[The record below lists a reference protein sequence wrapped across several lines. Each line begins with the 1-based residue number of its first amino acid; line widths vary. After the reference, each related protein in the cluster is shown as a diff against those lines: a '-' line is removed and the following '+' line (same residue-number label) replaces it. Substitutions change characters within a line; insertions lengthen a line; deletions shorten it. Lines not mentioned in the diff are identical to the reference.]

1 MTRTLLFAELLV
13 DVTREDVVVENDF
26 TTLVA
31 LVKIE
36 QFNIETRVLLET
48 NDLVELNAFFELNEN
63 RVNIF
68 RLLYSF
74 LSLISLH
81 YGSKISKRFWIGKS
95 PLQEMLLH
103 IRNLSWIDRIRVRI
117 KCT

>member
-48 NDLVELNAFFELNEN
+48 NDLVELIAFFELKEN
-63 RVNIF
+63 RDNIF

-81 YGSKISKRFWIGKS
+81 YGSKIRKGFW
-95 PLQEMLLH
+95 Q
-103 IRNLSWIDRIRVRI
+103 
-117 KCT
+117 

>member
-48 NDLVELNAFFELNEN
+48 NDLVELNAFFELLFPFSYFFTLWLQDTQG
-63 RVNIF
+63 I
-68 RLLYSF
+68 LAMKMLF
-74 LSLISLH
+74 LKGVFMDSQSH
-81 YGSKISKRFWIGKS
+81 S
-95 PLQEMLLH
+95 
-103 IRNLSWIDRIRVRI
+103 D
-117 KCT
+117 

>member
-36 QFNIETRVLLET
+36 HFNLETRVLVET
-48 NDLVELNAFFELNEN
+48 NDLVELIAFFELNEN

-81 YGSKISKRFWIGKS
+81 YGSKISKRFW
-95 PLQEMLLH
+95 Q
-103 IRNLSWIDRIRVRI
+103 
-117 KCT
+117 

>member
-48 NDLVELNAFFELNEN
+48 NDLVELIAFFELKEN
-63 RVNIF
+63 RDNIF

-81 YGSKISKRFWIGKS
+81 YVSKIRKGFW
-95 PLQEMLLH
+95 Q
-103 IRNLSWIDRIRVRI
+103 
-117 KCT
+117 